1 MNQPAETLIPIDF
14 LIEKLGIKFKI
25 SSNDNYIFLM
35 IKSVTKNLH
44 SQIMLD
50 KKHIEM
56 DMHMGFFNHNN
67 RQINIIEHYIITTL
81 VKMFPHFGKLDIDY
95 TGLEKYLK

>member
-1 MNQPAETLIPIDF
+1 
-14 LIEKLGIKFKI
+14 
-25 SSNDNYIFLM
+25 
-35 IKSVTKNLH
+35 
-44 SQIMLD
+44 MLD

-56 DMHMGFFNHNN
+56 EMHMGFFNHNN